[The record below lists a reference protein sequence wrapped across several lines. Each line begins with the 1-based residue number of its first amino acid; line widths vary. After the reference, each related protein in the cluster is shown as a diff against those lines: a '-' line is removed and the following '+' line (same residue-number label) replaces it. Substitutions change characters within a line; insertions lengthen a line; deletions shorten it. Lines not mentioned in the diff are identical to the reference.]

1 MHVPPRCVRYDAHA
15 VETPKH
21 HRGQAMT
28 HPPSTLASPS
38 APHIL
43 ASSPVSTHLNPTLPP
58 HSLALNPHP
67 PQPSLT
73 LHPPALCTQI
83 DEPELS
89 AYVRYLGYQPKKNE
103 VDDMIWEALV
113 SSTASTSASA
123 SNSASQPQSRSRPRP
138 HRLLCHIHF
147 SDSHLVPHPFLRL
160 TPRPHPENAL
170 WP

>member
-1 MHVPPRCVRYDAHA
+1 
-15 VETPKH
+15 
-21 HRGQAMT
+21 MT

-113 SSTASTSASA
+113 LHCLDLGLSLKLSLTASVSVSASA
-123 SNSASQPQSRSRPRP
+123 SPPP
-138 HRLLCHIHF
+138 L
-147 SDSHLVPHPFLRL
+147 PHPFLRL
-160 TPRPHPENAL
+160 TPRPTSISQTHTSSPS
-170 WP
+170 

>member
-1 MHVPPRCVRYDAHA
+1 MHVPPWCVRYDAHA

-113 SSTASTSASA
+113 LHCLDLGLSLKLSLTASVSVSASA
-123 SNSASQPQSRSRPRP
+123 SPPP
-138 HRLLCHIHF
+138 L
-147 SDSHLVPHPFLRL
+147 PHPFLRL
-160 TPRPHPENAL
+160 TPRPTSISQTHTSSPS
-170 WP
+170 